1 MPTNT
6 YVALATQ
13 TVSGTST
20 ASITFSSIP
29 QTYTDLVLVIEG
41 TSSGTNVDFPIRFN
55 GDTGSN
61 YSRTYLYGTGAATQS
76 GRASNATSMGLP
88 NLDTARGVSINH
100 IFNYSNTTTFKT
112 GIGRTSGATNY
123 GASAIVGLWRNTAAI
138 TSLTVFSASGVEYY
152 GNGTTL
158 TLYGIAATSVGA
170 KATGGDIY
178 TDSSYY
184 YHVFDAS
191 GTFTPTQSIS
201 ADVLVVAGGGGGGGN
216 GGGGGAGGLTYYA
229 AQSLTATNY
238 TCTVGAGGN
247 FGTSS
252 GSAGTNGTNSQFAA
266 LTASVGGGY
275 GTTSNIIFSVGSGG
289 SGGGGGNGNN
299 GGTGTAGQGFSGG
312 GSTSSP
318 EYGNGGGGGAGA
330 AGGAG
335 TTTLAGGGGNGLS
348 TYSSWGL
355 ATGIGQNIS
364 GTYWIAGGG
373 GGAINNGTG
382 GAGGNGGGGTGTLT
396 LSAGRATAG
405 LANTGGG
412 GGGGGGSAGS
422 PAYGGGQGGSGVI
435 IVRYAK

>member
-6 YVALATQ
+6 YVALDTQ
-13 TVSGTST
+13 TLSSA
-20 ASITFSSIP
+20 ASSVTFSSIP
-29 QTYTDLVLVIEG
+29 SGYTDLMLVASCKLTSGAG
-41 TSSGTNVDFPIRFN
+41 TAWYRVN
-55 GDTGSN
+55 GDTASN
-61 YSRTYLYGTGAATQS
+61 YSDTFLYGNGST
-76 GRASNATSMGLP
+76 ATSVRHS
-88 NLDTARGVSINH
+88 NVAQAYFADASSDQTNYIFHFQNYANTSTYKTALVRGNSPSTGVS
-100 IFNYSNTTTFKT
+100 
-112 GIGRTSGATNY
+112 AV
-123 GASAIVGLWRNTAAI
+123 VGLWRSTSAI
-138 TSLTVFSASGVEYY
+138 NQITIGQNS
-152 GNGTTL
+152 TTWA
-158 TLYGIAATSVGA
+158 TGSTFTIYGIAAASVGA
-170 KATGGDIY
+170 KATGGTIY
-178 TDSSYY
+178 SDSSYY
-184 YHVFDAS
+184 YHVFGAS
-191 GTFTPTQSIS
+191 GTFTPTQTIS

-252 GSAGTNGTNSQFAA
+252 VSIGTNGTNSQFAA

-289 SGGGGGNGNN
+289 SGGGASNGNN

-312 GSTSSP
+312 GSTNSP
-318 EYGNGGGGGAGA
+318 EYGSGGGGGAGA
-330 AGGAG
+330 AGTSG
-335 TTTLAGGGGNGLS
+335 TTTLAGSGGAGLS

-382 GAGGNGGGGTGTLT
+382 GAGGNGGGGAGTLT

-422 PAYGGGQGGSGVI
+422 PAYGGGQGGSGVV

>member
-1 MPTNT
+1 LQL
-6 YVALATQ
+6 VI
-13 TVSGTST
+13 SGTLS
-20 ASITFSSIP
+20 
-29 QTYTDLVLVIEG
+29 
-41 TSSGTNVDFPIRFN
+41 SSGNVYVQFN
-55 GDTGSN
+55 SDTASN
-61 YSRTYLYGTGAATQS
+61 YSVTELYGDGSSAVSARYTNYNYAFCAFIGTTQS
-76 GRASNATSMGLP
+76 NAI
-88 NLDTARGVSINH
+88 IN
-100 IFNYSNTTTFKT
+100 FQNYSNTTTNKT
-112 GIGRTSGATNY
+112 LLARANFPGNY
-123 GASAIVGLWRNTAAI
+123 VISRVGLWRSTAAI
-138 TSLTVFSASGVEYY
+138 TSMTLSQA
-152 GNGTTL
+152 NGFTFQTGS
-158 TLYGIAATSVGA
+158 TFTIYGIAATSVGA
-170 KATGGDIY
+170 KATGGTIY
-178 TDSSYY
+178 SDSSYY

-289 SGGGGGNGNN
+289 SGGGGGAGNN

-382 GAGGNGGGGTGTLT
+382 GAGGNGGGGAGTLT

-422 PAYGGGQGGSGVI
+422 PAYGGGQGGSGVV